1 MDVRLPNGTVIRGVP
16 EGTSKDEVMQ
26 KAIAGGYAKPEDFGM
41 PAEEPSFY
49 QQMKDNLVG
58 GLDAAAAVGS
68 RIVAEPVAGIAG
80 MAAAMSPLRDEG
92 AGGQTV
98 NETREALA
106 YQPRTE
112 RGQEMLQGVGETLA
126 PVGEAISAVESGL
139 GDATF
144 DATGS
149 PALAAMATAAPTAAL
164 EALGL
169 GAVKRGSSVSV
180 MKQADDLLKEATPSQ
195 QMLKDTA
202 NALYTDI
209 DNMGAAVRP
218 KAFSRMVQEIE
229 ADAIKMGIDPD
240 ITPSAWAALNRLKE
254 KAEAGQSVPTQ
265 ELDTL
270 RQVVSGAASKLDEK
284 NGAIAVGM
292 RETMDSFLDNAGE
305 TVLESVENASEVGA
319 KYKKARDLWGRYRRS
334 ELLDEAFYKAQNQ
347 ASGFE
352 NGIRIQFRQ
361 LLQNKK
367 SRKQFKKH
375 ELEAMEKVV
384 RGGKAENALRLL
396 GRLAP
401 GEGQATNMLGASVG
415 AAGGAAAFGPAGAV
429 AVPAAGYIAR
439 QTAQRI
445 TANNGRLAQKLVEA
459 GADARKIAQAYVQS
473 VPKSQRNVEDLTNL
487 LMGVDP
493 STLNSVKQ
501 PLVRDAAK
509 EAAKRQAALGAAAT
523 TGASKEGAVVQLPRL
538 ANALN
543 D

>member
-112 RGQEMLQGVGETLA
+112 RGQEMLQGLGETLA

-169 GAVKRGSSVSV
+169 GAVKRGSRVSV
-180 MKQADDLLKEATPSQ
+180 MKQADDLLNEATPSQ
-195 QMLKDTA
+195 EMLKQTA
-202 NALYTDI
+202 GALYKDI
-209 DNMGAAVRP
+209 DNMGAKVRP
-218 KAFSRMVQEIE
+218 KAFKKMAEKIDSDAQE
-229 ADAIKMGIDPD
+229 MGIDPD
-240 ITPSAWAALNRLKE
+240 ITPSAWAALNRI
-254 KAEAGQSVPTQ
+254 KAEADSGLPVTTS
-265 ELDTL
+265 ELEKL
-270 RQVVSGAASKLDEK
+270 RKIVSNAAGKMDESK
-284 NGAIAVGM
+284 GAIAFEM
-292 RETMDSFLDNAGE
+292 RATMDNFLDNAGE
-305 TVLESVENASEVGA
+305 TVLESAESTAEIGA
-319 KYKKARDLWGRYRRS
+319 KYKKARELWGRYRRS
-334 ELLDEAFYKAQNQ
+334 ELIDEAFYKAQNQ

-352 NGIRIQFRQ
+352 NGIRIYLRQ
-361 LLQNKK
+361 IIQNPKT
-367 SRKQFKKH
+367 RKQFKGD
-375 ELEAMEKVV
+375 ELKAMEQVV
-384 RGGKAENALRLL
+384 RGGKVENLLKRL
-396 GRLAP
+396 GRFSP
-401 GEGQATNMLGASVG
+401 GEGQATSMLGATVG
-415 AAGGAAAFGPAGAV
+415 GTAGGMAFGAPGAV
-429 AVPAAGYIAR
+429 GVPAAGFIAR
-439 QTAQRI
+439 QAAQKI
-445 TANNGRLAQKLVEA
+445 TARNGRLAQQLIEA
-459 GADARKIAQAYVQS
+459 GTDARKIAQAYVQS
-473 VPKSQRNVEDLTNL
+473 VPKSQRSVEDLTNL